1 MGNWAARA
9 ASHSG
14 WKSPF
19 SAHTCQGST
28 VSAMLTS
35 MVAPLPL
42 AFRPRPISPPMMLSA
57 ACMPEAKSA
66 VGGKATIGR
75 SGTPERSSPP
85 MSAM

>member
-1 MGNWAARA
+1 M
-9 ASHSG
+9 

-35 MVAPLPL
+35 MVEPRPVS
-42 AFRPRPISPPMMLSA
+42 FRLRPISPPMMLSA
-57 ACMPEAKSA
+57 ACMPLAKSA
-66 VGGKATIGR
+66 VGGKETTGR

-85 MSAM
+85 ISPM